1 MNTKFTKGEWKL
13 AEGKTYCAIRTEE
26 SIITDMRTANGIY
39 NKHDAQLITTAKYM
53 YAMLKK
59 LIDES
64 RLVYGED
71 YDDVEDLLAKARGEL

>member
-1 MNTKFTKGEWKL
+1 MSKFTEGEWML
-13 AEGKTYCAIRTEE
+13 AEGRTYCAIRTEGT
-26 SIITDMRTANGIY
+26 IIADMRTANGIY
-39 NKHDAQLITTAKYM
+39 NKYDAHLLATAPRM

-71 YDDVEDLLAKARGEL
+71 YDDVEELLAEAQGEL